1 MTLGDAITKYVDY
14 NQSIGMRFQV
24 DAALLKAFHRHAGEV
39 DLAAIAPDVVA
50 AFLQARDRVTSTW
63 LMKHRALRRFYQYAI
78 ARGLVARS
86 PVPTVVPRVSE
97 TFVPHIYSDE
107 ELRRLLTGIEAN
119 QAEVRCTIAAPTFRA
134 FLLLLYGAGLR
145 LGEAVAL
152 RREEVDLRAGML
164 LIRETKFYKSRQ
176 LPIGPHLTRALAEYA
191 DAAPTCRGAG
201 ASAFFVNRRGNPLP
215 PHTAWWNF
223 AALRTRVGVSGRLHD
238 LRHTFAVHRL
248 LAWYREGA
256 DVQRLVPHL
265 STYLGHARMA
275 ATQRYLTM
283 TPELLEQASQR
294 FETYARSE
302 VCHD

>member
-1 MTLGDAITKYVDY
+1 MTLGDAITRYVDY
-14 NQSIGMRFQV
+14 NQSVGMRFQV

-39 DLAAIAPDVVA
+39 DLAAISADVVV
-50 AFLQARDRVTSTW
+50 AFLQPRDRVTSTW
-63 LMKHRALRRFYQYAI
+63 RMKHRALRRFYHQAI

-86 PVPTVVPRVSE
+86 PVPTVVPRVRE

-107 ELRRLLTGIEAN
+107 ELRRLLMGIEAN
-119 QAEVRCTIAAPTFRA
+119 QADTRCTIAAPTFRA
-134 FLLLLYGAGLR
+134 FLLLVYGAGLR
-145 LGEAVAL
+145 LGEALAL
-152 RREEVDLRAGML
+152 RREEVDLQTGMI
-164 LIRETKFYKSRQ
+164 LIRETKFYQSRQ
-176 LPIGPHLTRALAEYA
+176 LPIGPHLTRALAEYL
-191 DAAPTCRGAG
+191 AG
-201 ASAFFVNRRGNPLP
+201 APAFFVDRRGDPLP

-223 AALRTRVGVSGRLHD
+223 AALRKRAGVSGRLHD

-265 STYLGHARMA
+265 STYLGHARMTS
-275 ATQRYLTM
+275 TQRYLTM

-302 VCHD
+302 GCHD